1 MVVVL
6 SDEVKKRCVGLKR
19 AIVRIVKMIVMIVWV
34 LVGIIYSIE
43 SVCEG
48 D

>member
-1 MVVVL
+1 MVVL

-19 AIVRIVKMIVMIVWV
+19 AIVRIVKMIVMIAWV
-34 LVGIIYSIE
+34 LRETIYSIE